1 MIKKGGLLH
10 MNYLEAIIKKI
21 STIIMSI
28 TQNDMVYVCRVLT
41 YEEELP
47 EELKKEHPFYKK

>member
-1 MIKKGGLLH
+1 
-10 MNYLEAIIKKI
+10 MNYLEAIIKNI

>member
-1 MIKKGGLLH
+1 MFI
-10 MNYLEAIIKKI
+10 
-21 STIIMSI
+21 SI

-47 EELKKEHPFYKK
+47 EELKNEHPFL